1 MSRFSMVLLILALL
15 AAGGTTS
22 GIDLAFAKS
31 VGTPGLTQGARQSGA
46 AAPEGSNYPH
56 AEKGCRRTG

>member
-31 VGTPGLTQGARQSGA
+31 VGTPQGARQSGA